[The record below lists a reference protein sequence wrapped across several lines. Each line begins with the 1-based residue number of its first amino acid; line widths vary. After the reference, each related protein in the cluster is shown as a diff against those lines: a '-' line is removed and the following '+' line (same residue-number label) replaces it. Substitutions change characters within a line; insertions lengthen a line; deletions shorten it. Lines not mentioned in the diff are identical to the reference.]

1 MNIFVKINTIN
12 KVIKYK
18 LLKLNKIHKHY
29 KIITCS
35 DYKIRKLLRS
45 NKLIE
50 KNKIFI
56 CKSKG
61 NYSKF

>member
-12 KVIKYK
+12 KIIKNK
-18 LLKLNKIHKHY
+18 LLNLNKIHKHY

-35 DYKIRKLLRS
+35 NQKIRKLLRS

-56 CKSKG
+56 CKSKR

>member
-35 DYKIRKLLRS
+35 NQKI
-45 NKLIE
+45 
-50 KNKIFI
+50 
-56 CKSKG
+56 SKT
-61 NYSKF
+61 S